1 MSDVNLILIE
11 ENASLAS
18 SLTDLLEA
26 EGYRVLHAK
35 DLAGAVRVGGMR
47 CTQRPAAILVASNAH
62 FSRAVN
68 DWKGGRFSDL
78 PMIMV
83 GSRNPSLHTAGRFH
97 VVTLPLDVLRFLE
110 LLAELAPPA
119 SGEGPWH
126 HLGQDAPAAAHIH

>member
-1 MSDVNLILIE
+1 MSDATLILIE

-35 DLAGAVRVGGMR
+35 DLAGAVRVGAAR
-47 CTQRPAAILVASNAH
+47 SSSRPSAILVASNAH

-68 DWKGGRFSDL
+68 DWKGGSFSEL
-78 PMIMV
+78 PLVMV
-83 GSRNPSLHTAGRFH
+83 GSRNPSLHTTGRFH

-110 LLAELAPPA
+110 LLGELAPP
-119 SGEGPWH
+119 SPGEGAWP
-126 HLGQDAPAAAHIH
+126 HLGQRAPAAVRVH